1 MPETAGDREMD
12 LKSPSSK
19 ENTQRPTY
27 FSVFETPR
35 VQRDGS
41 IREHCL
47 DLSLVGDEGTNTF
60 SSPVSLVPP
69 PPPCL
74 CPPVLPAVGGG
85 LRGHTAVT

>member
-12 LKSPSSK
+12 LKSHSSR

-47 DLSLVGDEGTNTF
+47 DLSLVDDEGTNTF
-60 SSPVSLVPP
+60 LSPVSLVLPP
-69 PPPCL
+69 PSCL
-74 CPPVLPAVGGG
+74 CPPVPPTAVGGLG
-85 LRGHTAVT
+85 GHTAVT